1 MNSEVLKKIKV
12 PEKYREIE
20 IMMHPGMPDVD
31 KQNIDILS
39 DKNIISK
46 TREIELLATLDKN
59 CLKGINDD

>member
-1 MNSEVLKKIKV
+1 
-12 PEKYREIE
+12 
-20 IMMHPGMPDVD
+20 MMHPGMPDVD

>member
-1 MNSEVLKKIKV
+1 MNAEVLKKIKV
-12 PEKYREIE
+12 PEKYNGIE
-20 IMMHPGMPDVD
+20 IMMHPGMPNVD